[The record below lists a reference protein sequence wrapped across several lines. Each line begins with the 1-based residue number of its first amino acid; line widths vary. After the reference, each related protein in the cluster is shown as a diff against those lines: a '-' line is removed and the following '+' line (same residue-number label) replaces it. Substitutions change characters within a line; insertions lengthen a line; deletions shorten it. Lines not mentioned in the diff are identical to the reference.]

1 MQYACYTL
9 SIYKTMGVRM
19 IPYAHD
25 NFRPAI
31 HLLPKTE
38 TRKQENAMH
47 AKTIRNCGTAQKG
60 THRLSWWVF
69 IILRLRLVPPKAG
82 RA

>member
-1 MQYACYTL
+1 
-9 SIYKTMGVRM
+9 MGVRM

-47 AKTIRNCGTAQKG
+47 AKTIRNCGTAQKKKSAVK
-60 THRLSWWVF
+60 TADFLNAMVNYTIKCNR
-69 IILRLRLVPPKAG
+69 
-82 RA
+82 

>member
-1 MQYACYTL
+1 
-9 SIYKTMGVRM
+9 MGVRM

-38 TRKQENAMH
+38 TRKQENATH
-47 AKTIRNCGTAQKG
+47 AKTIRNCGTAQKKKN
-60 THRLSWWVF
+60 HQLSWWVF